1 MQRLLTKYDTSQAD
15 IIRRALQWMAIMETT
30 TEKTP
35 LDNILTYVDRLSN
48 NEHIILDIAHWR
60 LFLNALNGGTKQ
72 FLNEVYKTGENH
84 RSEYSEMGLRD
95 VRQVLKFIEKTNWYT
110 LNEES
115 PTSFTLVLTVPE
127 SAKFI
132 KSFFEGFFS
141 KYPQRVEITEQ
152 DMKLRLKVQG
162 ENR

>member
-1 MQRLLTKYDTSQAD
+1 MQKLLTKYDTSQAD

-35 LDNILTYVDRLSN
+35 LDNILTYVDRLAS

-60 LFLNALNGGTKQ
+60 MFLNSINGGSKQ
-72 FLNEVYKTGENH
+72 FLNDVYKTGENH
-84 RSEYSEMGLRD
+84 RTEYSEMGLRE
-95 VRQVLKFIEKTNWYT
+95 VRHVLKYIEKMNWYK

-132 KSFFEGFFS
+132 KAFFEGFFN
-141 KYPQRVEITEQ
+141 KFNQRVEITEE
-152 DMKLRLKVQG
+152 DMKLRIKTYPS
-162 ENR
+162 

>member
-1 MQRLLTKYDTSQAD
+1 MQKLLSKYDTSQAD
-15 IIRRALQWMAIMETT
+15 IIRRALAWMAIMETT

-60 LFLNALNGGTKQ
+60 LVLNELNGGSKQ
-72 FLNEVYKTGENH
+72 FLAEVYKSGEHH

-95 VRQVLKFIEKTNWYT
+95 IRQVLKFIEKTNWYN

-115 PTSFTLVLTVPE
+115 PSSFTLVLTVPE
-127 SAKFI
+127 STKFI
-132 KSFFEGFFS
+132 KAFFEGFFS
-141 KYPQRVEITEQ
+141 KYPQHVDIVEE
-152 DMKLRLKVQG
+152 DMKLRFKVSS
-162 ENR
+162 N